1 MIEDIHGMRTT
12 SSPTPAIIVL
22 FIWAAVSAVLS
33 QEGFF
38 TNSPDQPPIMLLLGV
53 LVPPILFGLA
63 YLGSDGFR
71 SYVLGLDLRL
81 LTAIQAWRIIGG
93 MFLVLMSFGMLPGTF
108 AWPAGIGDMIVGIY
122 APFVVYALV
131 RQTPNWRRHVVL
143 LSVLGLLDFV
153 GAIGGGVL
161 SGNNPLGLLRG
172 DVTAEIMQVLPL
184 VIIPTFGVP
193 AWILVHVISLL
204 KVSRN
209 EVPELGLDS

>member
-1 MIEDIHGMRTT
+1 MYTT

-22 FIWAAVSAVLS
+22 VIWAVISAVLS
-33 QEGFF
+33 QQGVF
-38 TNSPDQPPIMLLLGV
+38 TNPPDQPPLMLLLAVIG
-53 LVPPILFGLA
+53 PPILFGLA
-63 YLGSDGFR
+63 YAGSEGFR
-71 SYVLGLDLRL
+71 RYVLGLDLRL

-93 MFLVLMSFGMLPGTF
+93 MFLVLMGFEMLPGTF
-108 AWPAGIGDMIVGIY
+108 AWPAGVGDVVVGVY

-131 RQTPNWRRHVVL
+131 RRSPNWRRHVII

-161 SGNNPLGLLRG
+161 GGNNPLGLLRG

-184 VIIPTFGVP
+184 AIIPTFGVP
-193 AWILVHVISLL
+193 AWILVHIISLL

-209 EVPELGLDS
+209 EVPELGLDY

>member
-1 MIEDIHGMRTT
+1 MRTT
-12 SSPTPAIIVL
+12 SSPTPAIVL
-22 FIWAAVSAVLS
+22 LVVWAAISFILS
-33 QEGFF
+33 QQGLLIN
-38 TNSPDQPPIMLLLGV
+38 TPDQPPVVLLLAV
-53 LVPPILFGLA
+53 IVPPILFGFA
-63 YLGSDGFR
+63 YLGSASFR
-71 SYVLGLDLRL
+71 RYVLGLDLRL

-108 AWPAGIGDMIVGIY
+108 AWPAGVGDMIVGIY

-131 RQTPNWRRHVVL
+131 RRSPNWRRHVIL

-161 SGNNPLGLLRG
+161 AGNNPFGLLRG

-184 VIIPTFGVP
+184 AIIPTFGVP
-193 AWILVHVISLL
+193 AWILVHIISLL

>member
-1 MIEDIHGMRTT
+1 MRTT
-12 SSPTPAIIVL
+12 SSPTPAIVVL
-22 FIWAAVSAVLS
+22 VVWAATSVVLS
-33 QEGFF
+33 QQGLF
-38 TNSPDQPPIMLLLGV
+38 TNTPDQPPVLLLLAV

-71 SYVLGLDLRL
+71 RYVLGLDLML

-108 AWPAGIGDMIVGIY
+108 AWPAGVGDMIVGIY

-131 RQTPNWRRHVVL
+131 RRSPNWRRHVIL

-153 GAIGGGVL
+153 GAIGGGLL

-172 DVTAEIMQVLPL
+172 DVTVEIMQDLPL
-184 VIIPTFGVP
+184 AIIPTFGVP
-193 AWILVHVISLL
+193 AWILVHIISLL
-204 KVSRN
+204 KVRRN